1 MSYAQK
7 MRLNRVESPGSGK
20 PGELALLAQIRARA
34 AGTPDSTL
42 RLGIG
47 DDCALLRLRP
57 GEELAVTTDL
67 SIAGRHFRLDWHTP
81 EAIGHRTLARGL
93 SDLAAMGARPVAA
106 FLSLGLPGYLVK
118 NPKGPKFG
126 METARATLTSTW
138 SGAWIDRFLDGF
150 LALAEAYQTP
160 LAGGDLAESPLPV
173 ADIVLTGAV
182 RRGKAL
188 LRSGARP
195 GDLLYVTGSL
205 GGAAAGLALLANA
218 ARRSKP
224 ARQNRPARPFQVPVI
239 SANLAV
245 QLAAHLFPQPRIAQG
260 LCLARRSLATA
271 AIDLSDGLSTDLA
284 HLCDESG
291 VAAEVNAAA
300 LPIHTAATLAQA
312 VHGGEDYELLF
323 TARPSARVPRSI
335 AGVPVTCIG
344 LMIRK
349 SRVTPQVTL
358 IRTRGSQPLAPR
370 GWQHFS

>member
-1 MSYAQK
+1 MAYAQE
-7 MRLNRVESPGSGK
+7 MRSNRVKSPSSGK
-20 PGELALLAQIRARA
+20 PGELALLARIRARA
-34 AGTPDSTL
+34 ARAPDSTL

-57 GEELAVTTDL
+57 SEELAVTTDL

-106 FLSLGLPGYLVK
+106 FLSMGLPSNLVQSSK
-118 NPKGPKFG
+118 RREPSHAIWS
-126 METARATLTSTW
+126 ET
-138 SGAWIDRFLDGF
+138 WIDRFLDGF
-150 LALAEAYQTP
+150 LSLAEAYRTP

-205 GGAAAGLALLANA
+205 GGAAAGLALLAKA
-218 ARRSKP
+218 ARRSTA
-224 ARQNRPARPFQVPVI
+224 ARQNRPARPFHGPRI
-239 SANLAV
+239 PGTLKI
-245 QLAAHLFPQPRIAQG
+245 QLAPHLFPEPRLAQG
-260 LCLARRSLATA
+260 LWLARRSLATA

-300 LPIHTAATLAQA
+300 LPIHPAATQAQA

-323 TARPSARVPRSI
+323 TASPSIRMPRSI
-335 AGVPVTCIG
+335 VGVPVTCIG
-344 LMIRK
+344 RVVRK
-349 SRVTPQVTL
+349 SGAKSPVTL
-358 IRTRGSQPLAPR
+358 ITVRGSRPLAPQ
-370 GWQHFS
+370 GWEHFS